1 MKAAGLA
8 EVVLEVRKALTTIQD
23 KEARAP
29 IGPLVVSGALAE
41 QLVRELGAGAVP
53 GAVVVGEAPTAAG
66 AEVVVRVL
74 AGDPGEAEDALVREA
89 DRLGT
94 PVVFVQLWPQANWSA
109 LFVLS
114 PFVIECRA
122 GEGFPVATIAEMV
135 ARASRER
142 GSARGAN
149 PRPQGAGRIE
159 RRATG
164 GVSNRPDRRHRRAE
178 GPARPLI
185 TLEQLRMLSSLR
197 AADRLEPRSEIP
209 PAAVAAATVA
219 ASFGL
224 RTLARTAGRSLP
236 VPLVNAVVAAGGTWA
251 LAKAIEALH
260 ARAQSPLV
268 TPRIGSVR
276 RGTYDARGP
285 SDGRSDAGHGAGR
298 RAATARRSRRVV
310 RVPRVHARSDGDAL
324 RRSRTV
330 GMGAPVPAAARRS
343 RAPFPASPGSG
354 IESTPGAQLH

>member
-8 EVVLEVRKALTTIQD
+8 EVVLEVRKALTAIQD

-53 GAVVVGEAPTAAG
+53 GAVVVREVPTAAG

-122 GEGFPVATIAEMV
+122 GEGFPVVTIAEMV
-135 ARASRER
+135 ARASANAEALAARIPVLREPVES
-142 GSARGAN
+142 SAVRQAVSRTALIG
-149 PRPQGAGRIE
+149 
-159 RRATG
+159 ATG
-164 GVSNRPDRRHRRAE
+164 ERK

-260 ARAQSPLV
+260 ARAQSP
-268 TPRIGSVR
+268 S
-276 RGTYDARGP
+276 
-285 SDGRSDAGHGAGR
+285 
-298 RAATARRSRRVV
+298 
-310 RVPRVHARSDGDAL
+310 
-324 RRSRTV
+324 
-330 GMGAPVPAAARRS
+330 
-343 RAPFPASPGSG
+343 
-354 IESTPGAQLH
+354 